1 MNGENAAV
9 TYGLKQAK
17 EDAVKLLLHPNS
29 NVAGIGIGK
38 KVKDGQETQEDC
50 VRVYVVSKIGRND
63 LSPESLVLPDFHGV
77 PTDVIE
83 VGRFGRR
90 GRRPQPRVDTTPRPG
105 SPIRV
110 RTNAPNV
117 NDGHRGTLGAV
128 VTDGTNR
135 YILSCNHTLAVNGR
149 VPKDATIVSAEFVG
163 AEETLAEPGCFIAL
177 KRDSGNSV
185 DCAVAVM
192 PAPTKVQPTFPD
204 GLVLSAGDPAEPL
217 LDMKVTKLGAVTG
230 RTYGIIV
237 DSDAD
242 LYIDYSFGTFR
253 FEHQIMID
261 GGSAD
266 TDFAAAG
273 DSGSIV
279 VDASTGRAVAM
290 IFAASGRFAVACPLV
305 DVFQQLGK
313 TAGNLSLVVK

>member
-1 MNGENAAV
+1 MEWSSRRPRVWRSAPCEWRGSGAWSARTAMRTWRGTGTTRWTEIRKPAPGPYLEGNHGTTSGGDDMNAENAAV
-9 TYGLKQAK
+9 TYDLKQAK

-38 KVKDGQETQEDC
+38 KVKGGLETQEDC
-50 VRVYVVSKIGRND
+50 VRVYVVSRIGPND
-63 LSPESLVLPDFHGV
+63 LSPKSLVPPDVHGV

-90 GRRPQPRVDTTPRPG
+90 GRRPQPRADTTPRPG

-117 NDGHRGTLGAV
+117 NEGHRGTLGAV

-135 YILSCNHTLAVNGR
+135 YILGCNHTLAVNGR
-149 VPKDATIVSAEFVG
+149 VPKDAAIVSAEFVG

-177 KRDSGNSV
+177 ERDSGNSV

-204 GLVLSAGDPAEPL
+204 GLALSAGDPAEPL
-217 LDMKVTKLGAVTG
+217 LDMKVTK
-230 RTYGIIV
+230 
-237 DSDAD
+237 
-242 LYIDYSFGTFR
+242 
-253 FEHQIMID
+253 
-261 GGSAD
+261 
-266 TDFAAAG
+266 
-273 DSGSIV
+273 
-279 VDASTGRAVAM
+279 
-290 IFAASGRFAVACPLV
+290 
-305 DVFQQLGK
+305 
-313 TAGNLSLVVK
+313 